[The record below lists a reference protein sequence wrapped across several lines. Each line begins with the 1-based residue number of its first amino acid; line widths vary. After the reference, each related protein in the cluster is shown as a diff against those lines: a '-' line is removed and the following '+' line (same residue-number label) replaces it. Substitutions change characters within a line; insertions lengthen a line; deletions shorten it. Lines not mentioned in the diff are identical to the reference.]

1 MFGFQYI
8 KATPSQFIMHY
19 RGGKLRRSGT
29 GLAFFYFR
37 PSSSI
42 VVVPIGSAD
51 VPFIFNEIS
60 ADFQAITVQGQ
71 LTYRAQDPQRL
82 ASLLN
87 YTVSGGAQV
96 AYISDDPQKLSQR
109 LINLLQV
116 LVRAEVQ
123 KLPLKDA
130 IHSTDEIATVVMSKL
145 SQVNELSALGVE
157 VLGLAIQAIRP
168 VPEMARALEAEARED
183 LLRRADQ
190 AIYDRRNSAVEQER
204 KIKENELNTEIAV
217 EEKKRQIRETKV
229 EADLAV
235 EAKEQQVRK
244 AKLDGQITLETDRK
258 QLVAAQIEN
267 AKSEAD
273 VQAYSI
279 EASLK
284 PLKNLDAA
292 ALQALAVQNT
302 DPRLMV
308 SLALKELAQ
317 NAGKIGNLN
326 ISPELFEILMRDKR
340 ELE

>member
-8 KATPSQFIMHY
+8 KVTPTQYVLYY
-19 RGGKLRRSGT
+19 RGGKLKKSGA
-29 GLAFFYFR
+29 GLAFFYFK
-37 PSSSI
+37 PSASI

-60 ADFQAITVQGQ
+60 ADFQAITIQGQ
-71 LTYRAQDPQRL
+71 LTYRVQDAQRV

-87 YTVSGGAQV
+87 YTVDGRPMQYVSE
-96 AYISDDPQKLSQR
+96 DPQKMPQR

-123 KLPLKDA
+123 KLPLKNA
-130 IHSTDEIATVVMSKL
+130 IHATDAVATAVMSKL
-145 SQVNELSALGVE
+145 SSGNELALLGVE

-168 VPEMARALEAEARED
+168 VPEMSRALEAEAREEM
-183 LLRRADQ
+183 LRRADQ

-217 EEKKRQIRETKV
+217 EDKKRQIRETKV

-244 AKLDGQITLETDRK
+244 AKMEGEIAIENDRK
-258 QLVAAQIEN
+258 QFVAAQMEN
-267 AKSEAD
+267 AKAEAD
-273 VQAYSI
+273 VQAYAV
-279 EASLK
+279 EAALK
-284 PLKNLDAA
+284 PLQNLDPAV
-292 ALQALAVQNT
+292 LQALAVQNT
-302 DPRLMV
+302 DPRLMA
-308 SLALKELAQ
+308 SLALKEIAQ

-326 ISPELFEILMRDKR
+326 LSPELFELLMREKPQK
-340 ELE
+340 

>member
-96 AYISDDPQKLSQR
+96 AYISDDPQKLPQR